1 MGLSSTS
8 TVAVSI
14 AALGAL
20 AGGALGLWGAVAP
33 HRLPDEPVEI
43 APPEPDLAPVT
54 EAERGYLARADR
66 YRTNLS
72 RLVVAVHAAQMDER
86 EAMLIPIRAS
96 AAEAIAAFER
106 SSARA
111 AAAAR
116 TAAASPVATANAR
129 TALAELE
136 TAIAAWPRWLNAE
149 IDYDPAPTIA
159 ASLAAVVNAEPI
171 PFDPPEVET
180 PAPVPVPE
188 AVEIAGM
195 RFDRDGLESL
205 ATAPPLGV
213 FVGFGAIGLGGIGFV
228 ATGISGGVRLRRLGK
243 IIQALEAAAHGDTSV
258 PPLDASGN
266 GGYDRLTRA
275 VGSVQHRMTE
285 IVDSVRDA
293 AARMDRA
300 AKEAQARA
308 QQGIA
313 DEPEPEALPPVQE
326 LARDLL
332 DEHRA
337 ALDALS
343 NAVHRFDATVAHATH
358 LAHGALDRIH
368 EVEPSEIAR
377 SISVEGVDAYEGE
390 VVDRPPQQAAPTP
403 SPTPGPTPGP
413 TFVPGSG
420 LSRLADTVRETA
432 ASVGSLG
439 AEADQVGDF
448 LEEINEITEQTN
460 MLALN
465 AAIEAARAGE
475 HGRGFGVVAE
485 EVRKLAD
492 RTQAATD
499 RVAKSIA
506 GIRQRTSAAVHQM
519 EQTSGMLAMTDF
531 GSFVPSAAPQAS
543 PASPQPAFEGG
554 RRLGTAVAL
563 RSPVLGRV
571 AEDTRLARQTLDEIA
586 AALAECSSGV
596 LPGEVL
602 HRVEHAAANL
612 AEQLAQRVSD
622 YRPDP
627 RVRSRLVAPEA
638 TVTAETLRGLL
649 TRLGA

>member
-20 AGGALGLWGAVAP
+20 AGGALSLWGAVAP
-33 HRLPDEPVEI
+33 HQLPDQPVEL

-54 EAERGYLARADR
+54 MAERDYLATADR

-129 TALAELE
+129 AALAELE

-171 PFDPPEVET
+171 PFDPPAVET
-180 PAPVPVPE
+180 PPPPPAPEVLE
-188 AVEIAGM
+188 FAGL
-195 RFDRDGLESL
+195 RFDQQGLQSL

-213 FVGFGAIGLGGIGFV
+213 FVGIGAIALGGIGFV

-243 IIQALEAAAHGDTSV
+243 IIHALEAAAHGDTSV
-258 PPLDASGN
+258 APLDATGN

-308 QQGIA
+308 AAGQP

-343 NAVHRFDATVAHATH
+343 NAVHRFDETVAHATD
-358 LAHGALDRIH
+358 LASHALDHIH
-368 EVEPSEIAR
+368 EVEPTELAR
-377 SISVEGVDAYEGE
+377 SITFEDTEAQPHEGE
-390 VVDRPPQQAAPTP
+390 VIDRPQHHHTPTP
-403 SPTPGPTPGP
+403 TPPTPP
-413 TFVPGSG
+413 TFIPGSG
-420 LSRLADTVRETA
+420 LARLADTVRETA
-432 ASVGSLG
+432 ATVGALG

-465 AAIEAARAGE
+465 AAIEAARAGD

-499 RVAKSIA
+499 RVAHAIA
-506 GIRQRTSAAVHQM
+506 GIRDRTGAAVRQM
-519 EQTSGMLAMTDF
+519 EQTSGMLSMTDF
-531 GSFVPSAAPQAS
+531 GSFS
-543 PASPQPAFEGG
+543 PAANATPAPAPMPARPATP
-554 RRLGTAVAL
+554 RRLSTAVAVQ
-563 RSPVLGRV
+563 SPALGRV

-586 AALAECSSGV
+586 AALAECSNGV
-596 LPGEVL
+596 LPSEVL

-649 TRLGA
+649 TRLSA